1 VPATQPPLIL
11 PAPPSLASLL
21 ALPVGTILDTTAR
34 RYLGWKWQRRPDGSW
49 TKPPFSLDSQG
60 NPRLASTADPTSW
73 LSLEAAWLSWSL
85 RDFDGIGIELLDEP
99 RGLRRIDLDG
109 VRNPTTGEI
118 SGPALE
124 LVARFDSL
132 TTVSVS
138 GTGLAIW
145 TIGPPLAGRQA
156 RYKQNR
162 PDWPR
167 MCDRDPGIELLS
179 FSCYSCLGLMPVE
192 A

>member
-1 VPATQPPLIL
+1 MPTSRPLAL
-11 PAPPSLASLL
+11 RAPPSLDHLL
-21 ALPVGTILDTTAR
+21 RSPVGVILDRVPR
-34 RYLGWKWQRRPDGSW
+34 RYLGWKWEWRDGKW
-49 TKPPFSLDSQG
+49 TKPPYSLDAQG
-60 NPRLASTADPTSW
+60 NPRLASTSDPTTW
-73 LSLEAAWLSWSL
+73 MPLEAAWLGWSL

-118 SGPALE
+118 SAPALE
-124 LVARFDSL
+124 LVAEFDSL
-132 TTVSVS
+132 ATVSVS

-145 TIGPPLAGRQA
+145 TVGPPLAGRQK

-167 MCDRDPGIELLS
+167 VCDRDPGIELLS
-179 FSCYSCLGLMPVE
+179 FSCYSCLGLVPIL